1 MNRVDRGALEFDE
14 PIDES
19 MVEVS
24 LLAAPAAVLSRDLGV
39 AWRHRSDLMTALS
52 FFAVVVLL
60 FPLASGAD
68 KKLLQALAPGV
79 LWVAALLAHVL
90 AAQRTFADDAR
101 DGTLE
106 QWIISPQPLAMLTA
120 ARIVAQWLTSSL
132 PLVLIAPVLVLPFGL
147 SFDATIVLC
156 ISLLIGTPAMVA
168 IGITAAALT
177 LRLRQGA
184 ALLALLVLPLEVP
197 VLVFG
202 AGAVDAVASGMPTTA
217 HLSLLAA
224 FSLLTFPGAALA
236 SAAALR
242 ISHA

>member
-1 MNRVDRGALEFDE
+1 MKVVDRGAFDFTE
-14 PIDES
+14 SIDES
-19 MVEVS
+19 LAEVS
-24 LLAAPAAVLSRDLGV
+24 LLAAPVALVRRDLGL

-60 FPLASGAD
+60 FPLASGAE
-68 KKLLQALAPGV
+68 KKLLHALAPGV

-101 DGTLE
+101 DGSLE
-106 QWIISPQPLAMLTA
+106 QWLISPQPLAMLTA

-132 PLVLIAPVLVLPFGL
+132 PLVLIAPLLALPFDL
-147 SFDATIVLC
+147 SSDATVVLC
-156 ISLLIGTPAMVA
+156 LSLLLGTPAMVA

-177 LRLRQGA
+177 LHLRQGA

-202 AGAVDAVASGMPTTA
+202 ASAVDAVTSGMSATA

-224 FSLLTFPGAALA
+224 FSLLIVPGAAWA
-236 SAAALR
+236 SATALR
-242 ISHA
+242 ISHS